1 MVAYAW
7 RTRCLRLA
15 TISFIYNLPL
25 NIAYVREGNLHMD
38 ALSNILLYNANLSDV
53 HLQATLQRDVSRSNF
68 ARKPTAC
75 AACHLG
81 LLIREMLQAF

>member
-1 MVAYAW
+1 
-7 RTRCLRLA
+7 
-15 TISFIYNLPL
+15 
-25 NIAYVREGNLHMD
+25 MD